1 MRVLRQHSIVQNCSG
16 VKLWQIN
23 RFRVL
28 VWNIFNVGKFIRLT
42 LAIYMNLEFGLVK
55 YWQMTFVLPKFSP
68 ARILCYKVITN
79 QWFEQW
85 LAIANQ
91 EVPGLG
97 SHVLIVSLVEELH

>member
-1 MRVLRQHSIVQNCSG
+1 
-16 VKLWQIN
+16 
-23 RFRVL
+23 
-28 VWNIFNVGKFIRLT
+28 
-42 LAIYMNLEFGLVK
+42 MNMEFGLVK
-55 YWQMTFVLPKFSP
+55 YWQMTFVLLKFSP

-97 SHVLIVSLVEELH
+97 SHVLIISLVKELH